1 MNELGT
7 VLGVRFAY
15 EPSQVNGFLLE
26 LTDVDTDETLFS
38 NRMIF
43 YTLWEAVIKACW
55 EVWDKEIQKTGDDD
69 LPARIAT
76 ALNIEETY
84 EEDDE

>member
-1 MNELGT
+1 MKEIGT
-7 VLGVRFAY
+7 VLGVKFEY
-15 EPSQVNGFLLE
+15 NPSRINGFILR
-26 LTDVDTDETLFS
+26 LTDADTDALLYE

-55 EVWDKEIQKTGDDD
+55 EVWDEEIHRTGDED

-84 EEDDE
+84 EEDD